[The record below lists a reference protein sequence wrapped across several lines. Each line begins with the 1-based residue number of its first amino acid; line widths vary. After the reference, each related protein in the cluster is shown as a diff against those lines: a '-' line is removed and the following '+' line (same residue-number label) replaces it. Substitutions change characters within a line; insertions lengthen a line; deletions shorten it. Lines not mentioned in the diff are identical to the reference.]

1 LGTETFS
8 SKLPLVDRI
17 PPWGIGYDISLGKF
31 EKETQSPSVGLA
43 EHFKLLKLVTFSVV
57 RN

>member
-1 LGTETFS
+1 M
-8 SKLPLVDRI
+8 DRI